1 MPGRTDFPPTIPV
14 PLLFMLLKLGNL
26 LNFNQIYSWFSQFI
40 TKTKNIT
47 YSTFTAQCGFS

>member
-14 PLLFMLLKLGNL
+14 PLLFMMLKLGNL